1 MTVCAKNALKT
12 AMKTLMGAATHAA
25 KTLMNANLLVSV
37 HLDGITIISILMDD
51 KNCGKRKSKVNIW
64 NWGYYDDTCPA
75 Q

>member
-37 HLDGITIISILMDD
+37 HLDGITIISIW
-51 KNCGKRKSKVNIW
+51 RFVW
-64 NWGYYDDTCPA
+64 NF
-75 Q
+75 